1 MAPALGWTLVVVG
14 MGFLALT
21 WLSLQHKVSQ
31 ATADAMT
38 AAAGIVATCGGLL
51 ILPDVSA
58 ASWVLGPCFAMLGGV
73 VHRRA
78 LFRGE
83 GPFRI

>member
-31 ATADAMT
+31 VTADVMT

-58 ASWVLGPCFAMLGGV
+58 ASWVLGPSFAMLGGV

-83 GPFRI
+83 GPFRT

>member
-1 MAPALGWTLVVVG
+1 

-31 ATADAMT
+31 VTADLMTATAA
-38 AAAGIVATCGGLL
+38 IVATVGGLL
-51 ILPDVSA
+51 VLPDVSA
-58 ASWVLGPCFAMLGGV
+58 ASWVLGPCSAVLGGV

-78 LFRGE
+78 LFRGA
-83 GPFRI
+83 GPFRT

>member
-1 MAPALGWTLVVVG
+1 MLG

-31 ATADAMT
+31 VTADLRT
-38 AAAGIVATCGGLL
+38 AVAAIVATCGGLL

-58 ASWVLGPCFAMLGGV
+58 ASWVLGPSFAMLGGV

-83 GPFRI
+83 GPFRT